1 MDKYFIT
8 ENGSIGENRCHFY
21 ILTMVEKFLEKWY
34 NNKKG
39 GELDML
45 TKEQQRICDAIF
57 HYITKELDVWI
68 DAQIFAKTALSEL
81 GELYYTHI
89 LNNVENADTTLLNA
103 VIKAS
108 TPRDIECNTQ
118 EDYYVALCKILHFK
132 TLPYIELANVE
143 REYNEIFVQK
153 FDMVMQKYQ
162 TEIDKINVELEQ
174 TKESIDTIK
183 RAKPSYSFTRDI
195 STEEQNLYELS
206 LKCNSLRT
214 RKEMLIFVK
223 DYVSSKLSEFC
234 NLQDVQCIENAKKK
248 EALKLSKQDSYGA
261 DISFSSYRDYVD
273 IAEDDIDR
281 PYALFYKVKIYVIL
295 ENARKKYQYSCYTES
310 DDKADKALE
319 DYKNYVQQ
327 ITKIDDLHS
336 YKSNDAIS
344 YNTTLEKLIVGYK
357 LLDDLKDKLKSSVC
371 LRERKSVLLK
381 AIKLYEQGEYEIF
394 NNILPI
400 QIEGMFAD
408 YLQDT
413 TIFLRFSKMELY
425 LNAVLKE
432 KIQHL
437 QEVKSDIY
445 PEAVEYFMYYF
456 NNMIRNK
463 IAHGRYKGNRN
474 EQIQD
479 KIFAKELILDMG
491 ILVHMLSRKS
501 ETEKMYRFVHG
512 YKKRYERVIRSSE
525 KHQCFEALFNDMIG
539 GKITAGHD
547 TIERY
552 RPIQV
557 AYWLV
562 NPYYEKIYEQVDDK
576 KDLLDLRNEFLSKE
590 FWNYVLQRL
599 NCVISQGYDYLEINM
614 EFLSVVRG
622 LFSCNISTEVKQVL
636 QKVSAALSRIKDM
649 QQQN

>member
-1 MDKYFIT
+1 
-8 ENGSIGENRCHFY
+8 
-21 ILTMVEKFLEKWY
+21 
-34 NNKKG
+34 
-39 GELDML
+39 ML
-45 TKEQQRICDAIF
+45 TEEKQRICDAIF

-68 DAQIFAKTALSEL
+68 DSQIFTKTAFSEL

-89 LNNVENADTTLLNA
+89 LNNVENADMTLLNA
-103 VIKAS
+103 VIRRIK
-108 TPRDIECNTQ
+108 PRDIECNTQ
-118 EDYYVALCKILHFK
+118 EDYYVALCKMLHFN
-132 TLPYIELANVE
+132 TLPYMELVDVE

-153 FDMVMQKYQ
+153 FDIVMRKYQ
-162 TEIDKINVELEQ
+162 AEINRIDAELTQ
-174 TKESIDTIK
+174 TKQSIDTIK
-183 RAKPSYSFTRDI
+183 RAKPSYFFMRDI

-234 NLQDVQCIENAKKK
+234 NLQDVQCVENAKKN

-281 PYALFYKVKIYVIL
+281 PYALFYKVKMYVIL
-295 ENARKKYQYSCYTES
+295 ENARKKYQYSCYTKS
-310 DDKADKALE
+310 DDEALE
-319 DYKNYVQQ
+319 DYKDYVQQ
-327 ITKIDDLHS
+327 IPQIDDLHS
-336 YKSNDAIS
+336 YKNTNPAS
-344 YNTTLEKLIVGYK
+344 YNAALEKLILNYK
-357 LLDDLKDKLKSSVC
+357 LLDDLKDKLVSSVC

-381 AIKLYEQGEYEIF
+381 AVELYEQGEYETF

-463 IAHGRYKGNRN
+463 IAHGRYKGNQN
-474 EQIQD
+474 EKIQD
-479 KIFAKELILDMG
+479 EIFANELILDMG
-491 ILVHMLSRKS
+491 MLVHMLSRKS

-512 YKKRYERVIRSSE
+512 YKKHYEQVIRSSE
-525 KHQCFEALFNDMIG
+525 EHQCFGALFNDMIG
-539 GKITAGHD
+539 EKTIADYD

-562 NPYYEKIYEQVDDK
+562 NPYYEKIYGQVDDK

-590 FWNYVLQRL
+590 FWDYVLQRL
-599 NCVISQGYDYLEINM
+599 NCVISQGYDYLGINM
-614 EFLSVVRG
+614 EFLSVVKG
-622 LFSCNISTEVKQVL
+622 LFSCDISTEVKQVL
-636 QKVSAALSRIKDM
+636 QKVNAALSRIRDM

>member
-1 MDKYFIT
+1 
-8 ENGSIGENRCHFY
+8 
-21 ILTMVEKFLEKWY
+21 
-34 NNKKG
+34 
-39 GELDML
+39 ML
-45 TKEQQRICDAIF
+45 TEEKQRICDAIF

-68 DAQIFAKTALSEL
+68 DSQIFTKTAFSKL
-81 GELYYTHI
+81 GELYYIHI
-89 LNNVENADTTLLNA
+89 LNNVENADMTLLNA
-103 VIKAS
+103 VIRRIK
-108 TPRDIECNTQ
+108 PRDIECNTQ
-118 EDYYVALCKILHFK
+118 EDYYVALCKILHFN
-132 TLPYIELANVE
+132 TLPYIELVDVE

-153 FDMVMQKYQ
+153 FDIVMRKYQ
-162 TEIDKINVELEQ
+162 AEINRIDAELTQ
-174 TKESIDTIK
+174 TKQSIDTIK
-183 RAKPSYSFTRDI
+183 RAKPSYSFMRDI

-234 NLQDVQCIENAKKK
+234 NLQDVQCVENAKKK

-281 PYALFYKVKIYVIL
+281 PYALFYKVKMYVIL
-295 ENARKKYQYSCYTES
+295 ENARKKYQYSCYTKS
-310 DDKADKALE
+310 DDEALE
-319 DYKNYVQQ
+319 DYKDYVQQ
-327 ITKIDDLHS
+327 IPKIDDLHS
-336 YKSNDAIS
+336 YKNTNPAS
-344 YNTTLEKLIVGYK
+344 YNAALEKLILDYK
-357 LLDDLKDKLKSSVC
+357 LLDDLKDKLVSSVC

-381 AIKLYEQGEYEIF
+381 AVELYEQGEYETF

-463 IAHGRYKGNRN
+463 IAHGRYKGNQN

-479 KIFAKELILDMG
+479 EIFANELILDMG
-491 ILVHMLSRKS
+491 MLVHMLSRKS

-512 YKKRYERVIRSSE
+512 YKKHYEQVIRSSE
-525 KHQCFEALFNDMIG
+525 EHQCFGALFNDMIG
-539 GKITAGHD
+539 EKTIAAYD

-552 RPIQV
+552 KPIQV

-562 NPYYEKIYEQVDDK
+562 NPYYEKIYGQVDDK
-576 KDLLDLRNEFLSKE
+576 KDLLELRNEFLSKE
-590 FWNYVLQRL
+590 FWDYVLQRL
-599 NCVISQGYDYLEINM
+599 NCVISQGYDYLGINM
-614 EFLSVVRG
+614 EFLSVVKG
-622 LFSCNISTEVKQVL
+622 LFSCDISAEVKQVL
-636 QKVSAALSRIKDM
+636 KKVNAALSRIRDM
-649 QQQN
+649 QLQN

>member
-1 MDKYFIT
+1 
-8 ENGSIGENRCHFY
+8 
-21 ILTMVEKFLEKWY
+21 
-34 NNKKG
+34 
-39 GELDML
+39 ML
-45 TKEQQRICDAIF
+45 TEEKQRICDAIF

-68 DAQIFAKTALSEL
+68 DSQIFTKTAFSKL
-81 GELYYTHI
+81 GELYYIHI
-89 LNNVENADTTLLNA
+89 LNNVENADMTLLNA
-103 VIKAS
+103 VIRRIK
-108 TPRDIECNTQ
+108 PRDIECNTQ
-118 EDYYVALCKILHFK
+118 EDYYVALCKILHFN
-132 TLPYIELANVE
+132 TLPYIELVDVE

-153 FDMVMQKYQ
+153 FDIVMRKYQ
-162 TEIDKINVELEQ
+162 AEINRIDAELTQ
-174 TKESIDTIK
+174 TKQSIDTIK
-183 RAKPSYSFTRDI
+183 RAKPSYSFMRDI

-234 NLQDVQCIENAKKK
+234 NLQDVQCVENAKKK

-281 PYALFYKVKIYVIL
+281 PYALFYKVKMYVIL
-295 ENARKKYQYSCYTES
+295 ENARKKYQYSCYTKS
-310 DDKADKALE
+310 DDEALE
-319 DYKNYVQQ
+319 DYKDYVQQ
-327 ITKIDDLHS
+327 IPKIDDLHS
-336 YKSNDAIS
+336 YKNTNSAS
-344 YNTTLEKLIVGYK
+344 YNAALEKLILDYK
-357 LLDDLKDKLKSSVC
+357 LLDDLKDKLVSSVC

-381 AIKLYEQGEYEIF
+381 AVELYEQGEYETF

-463 IAHGRYKGNRN
+463 IAHGRYKGNQN

-479 KIFAKELILDMG
+479 EIFANELILDMG
-491 ILVHMLSRKS
+491 MLVHMLSRKS

-512 YKKRYERVIRSSE
+512 YKKHYEQVIRSSE
-525 KHQCFEALFNDMIG
+525 EHQCFGALLNDMIG
-539 GKITAGHD
+539 EKTIADYD

-552 RPIQV
+552 KPIQV

-562 NPYYEKIYEQVDDK
+562 NPYYEKIYGQVDDK
-576 KDLLDLRNEFLSKE
+576 KDLLELRNEFLSKE
-590 FWNYVLQRL
+590 FWDYVLQRL
-599 NCVISQGYDYLEINM
+599 NCVISQGYDYLGINM
-614 EFLSVVRG
+614 EFLSVVKG
-622 LFSCNISTEVKQVL
+622 LFSCDISAEVKQVL
-636 QKVSAALSRIKDM
+636 KKVNAALSRIRDM
-649 QQQN
+649 QLQN

>member
-1 MDKYFIT
+1 
-8 ENGSIGENRCHFY
+8 
-21 ILTMVEKFLEKWY
+21 
-34 NNKKG
+34 
-39 GELDML
+39 ML
-45 TKEQQRICDAIF
+45 TEEKQRICDAIF

-68 DAQIFAKTALSEL
+68 DSQIFTKTAFSEL

-89 LNNVENADTTLLNA
+89 LNNVENADMTLLNA
-103 VIKAS
+103 VIRRIK
-108 TPRDIECNTQ
+108 PRDIECNTQ
-118 EDYYVALCKILHFK
+118 EDYYVALCKILHFS
-132 TLPYIELANVE
+132 TLPYMELVDVE

-153 FDMVMQKYQ
+153 FDIVMRKYQ
-162 TEIDKINVELEQ
+162 AEINRIDAELTQ
-174 TKESIDTIK
+174 TKQSIDTIK
-183 RAKPSYSFTRDI
+183 RAKPSYSFMRDI

-234 NLQDVQCIENAKKK
+234 NLQDVQCVENAKKN

-281 PYALFYKVKIYVIL
+281 PYALFYKVKMYVIL
-295 ENARKKYQYSCYTES
+295 ENARKKYQYSCYTKS
-310 DDKADKALE
+310 DDEALE
-319 DYKNYVQQ
+319 DYKDYVQQ
-327 ITKIDDLHS
+327 IPQIDDLHS
-336 YKSNDAIS
+336 YKNTNPAS
-344 YNTTLEKLIVGYK
+344 YNAALEKLILNYK
-357 LLDDLKDKLKSSVC
+357 LLDDLKDKLVSSVC

-381 AIKLYEQGEYEIF
+381 AVELYEQGEYETF

-463 IAHGRYKGNRN
+463 IAHGRYKGNQN
-474 EQIQD
+474 EKIQD
-479 KIFAKELILDMG
+479 EIFANELILDMG
-491 ILVHMLSRKS
+491 MLVHMLSRKS

-512 YKKRYERVIRSSE
+512 YKKHYEQVIRSSE
-525 KHQCFEALFNDMIG
+525 EHQCFGALFNDMIG
-539 GKITAGHD
+539 EKTIADYD

-562 NPYYEKIYEQVDDK
+562 NPYYEKIYGQVDDK

-590 FWNYVLQRL
+590 FWDYVLQRL
-599 NCVISQGYDYLEINM
+599 NCVISQGYDYLGINM
-614 EFLSVVRG
+614 EFLSVVKG
-622 LFSCNISTEVKQVL
+622 LFSCDISTEVKQVL
-636 QKVSAALSRIKDM
+636 QKVNAALSRIRDM

>member
-1 MDKYFIT
+1 
-8 ENGSIGENRCHFY
+8 
-21 ILTMVEKFLEKWY
+21 MVTDEKQK
-34 NNKKG
+34 
-39 GELDML
+39 
-45 TKEQQRICDAIF
+45 ICDAIF
-57 HYITKELDVWI
+57 HYITKELEAWI
-68 DAQIFAKTALSEL
+68 DAQIFAKTAFPEL
-81 GELYYTHI
+81 GELYYTNI

-103 VIKAS
+103 VIKALK
-108 TPRDIECNTQ
+108 PRDIECNTQ
-118 EDYYVALCKILHFK
+118 EDYYVALCKVLHFK
-132 TLPYIELANVE
+132 RLPYIELANVE

-153 FDMVMQKYQ
+153 FDMVMLKYQ
-162 TEIDKINVELEQ
+162 AAINRIDAELTQ
-174 TKESIDTIK
+174 TKQSIDTIK
-183 RAKPSYSFTRDI
+183 RAKPSYSFMRDI
-195 STEEQNLYELS
+195 STEEQKLYELS
-206 LKCNSLRT
+206 SKCNSLRT

-234 NLQDVQCIENAKKK
+234 DLQDVQCVENAKKK

-281 PYALFYKVKIYVIL
+281 PYALFYKVKMYVIL
-295 ENARKKYQYSCYTES
+295 ENARKKYQYSCYTKS
-310 DDKADKALE
+310 DDEALE
-319 DYKNYVQQ
+319 DYKGCIQQ
-327 ITKIDDLHS
+327 IPKIDDLHS
-336 YKSNDAIS
+336 YKNTNPTS
-344 YNTTLEKLIVGYK
+344 YNAALEKLIVDYK
-357 LLDDLKDKLKSSVC
+357 LLEDLKDKLVSSVC
-371 LRERKSVLLK
+371 LRERKPVLLK
-381 AIKLYEQGEYEIF
+381 AIELYEQGEYETF

-445 PEAVEYFMYYF
+445 PEAVEYFMFYF
-456 NNMIRNK
+456 NNVIRNK
-463 IAHGRYKGNRN
+463 IAHGRYKGNQD

-479 KIFAKELILDMG
+479 EIFAKELILDMG
-491 ILVHMLSRKS
+491 MLVHMLSRKS

-512 YKKRYERVIRSSE
+512 YKKHYEQVIRSSDE
-525 KHQCFEALFNDMIG
+525 HQCFGALFNDMIG
-539 GKITAGHD
+539 EKTIADYD

-557 AYWLV
+557 AYWLI

-576 KDLLDLRNEFLSKE
+576 KDLLELRNEFLSKE

-599 NCVISQGYDYLEINM
+599 NCVISQGYDYLGINM

-636 QKVSAALSRIKDM
+636 QKVNAALSRIKDM

>member
-1 MDKYFIT
+1 
-8 ENGSIGENRCHFY
+8 
-21 ILTMVEKFLEKWY
+21 
-34 NNKKG
+34 
-39 GELDML
+39 ML
-45 TKEQQRICDAIF
+45 TEEKQRICDAIF

-68 DAQIFAKTALSEL
+68 DSQIFTKTAFSKL
-81 GELYYTHI
+81 GELYYIHI
-89 LNNVENADTTLLNA
+89 LNNVENADMTLLNA
-103 VIKAS
+103 VIRRIK
-108 TPRDIECNTQ
+108 PRDIECNTQ
-118 EDYYVALCKILHFK
+118 EDYYVALCKILHFN
-132 TLPYIELANVE
+132 TLPYIELVDVE

-153 FDMVMQKYQ
+153 FDIVMRKYQ
-162 TEIDKINVELEQ
+162 AEINRIDAELTQ
-174 TKESIDTIK
+174 TKQSIDTIK
-183 RAKPSYSFTRDI
+183 RAKPSYSFMRDI

-234 NLQDVQCIENAKKK
+234 NLQDVQCVENAKKK

-281 PYALFYKVKIYVIL
+281 PYALFYKVKMYVIL
-295 ENARKKYQYSCYTES
+295 ENARKKYQYSCYTKS
-310 DDKADKALE
+310 DDEALE
-319 DYKNYVQQ
+319 DYKDYVQQ
-327 ITKIDDLHS
+327 IPKIDDLHS
-336 YKSNDAIS
+336 YKNTNPAS
-344 YNTTLEKLIVGYK
+344 YNAALEKLILDYK
-357 LLDDLKDKLKSSVC
+357 LLDDLKDKLVSSVC

-381 AIKLYEQGEYEIF
+381 AVELYEQGEYETF

-463 IAHGRYKGNRN
+463 IAHGRYKGNQN
-474 EQIQD
+474 KQIQD
-479 KIFAKELILDMG
+479 EIFANELILDMG
-491 ILVHMLSRKS
+491 MLVHMLSRKS

-512 YKKRYERVIRSSE
+512 YKKHYEQVIRSSE
-525 KHQCFEALFNDMIG
+525 EHQCFGALFNDMIG
-539 GKITAGHD
+539 EKTIADYD

-552 RPIQV
+552 KPIQV

-562 NPYYEKIYEQVDDK
+562 NPYYEKIYGQVDDK
-576 KDLLDLRNEFLSKE
+576 KDLLELRNEFLSKE
-590 FWNYVLQRL
+590 FWDYVLQRL
-599 NCVISQGYDYLEINM
+599 NCVISQGYDYLGINM
-614 EFLSVVRG
+614 EFLSVVKG
-622 LFSCNISTEVKQVL
+622 LFSCDISAEVKQVL
-636 QKVSAALSRIKDM
+636 KKVNAALSRIRDM
-649 QQQN
+649 QLQN

>member
-1 MDKYFIT
+1 
-8 ENGSIGENRCHFY
+8 
-21 ILTMVEKFLEKWY
+21 
-34 NNKKG
+34 
-39 GELDML
+39 ML
-45 TKEQQRICDAIF
+45 TEEKQRICDAIF
-57 HYITKELDVWI
+57 NYITKELDVWI
-68 DAQIFAKTALSEL
+68 DSQIFTKTSFSEL

-89 LNNVENADTTLLNA
+89 LNNVENADMTLLNA
-103 VIKAS
+103 VIRRIK
-108 TPRDIECNTQ
+108 PRDIECNTQ
-118 EDYYVALCKILHFK
+118 EDYYVALCKILHFN
-132 TLPYIELANVE
+132 TLPYIELVDVE

-153 FDMVMQKYQ
+153 FDIVMRKYQ
-162 TEIDKINVELEQ
+162 AEINRIDAELTQ
-174 TKESIDTIK
+174 TKQSIDTIK
-183 RAKPSYSFTRDI
+183 RAKPSYSFMRDI

-234 NLQDVQCIENAKKK
+234 NLQDVQCVENAKKK

-281 PYALFYKVKIYVIL
+281 PYALFYKVKMYVIL
-295 ENARKKYQYSCYTES
+295 ENARKKYQYSCYTKS
-310 DDKADKALE
+310 DDEALE
-319 DYKNYVQQ
+319 DYKDYVQQ
-327 ITKIDDLHS
+327 IPKIDDLHS
-336 YKSNDAIS
+336 YKNTNPAS
-344 YNTTLEKLIVGYK
+344 YNAALEKLILDYK
-357 LLDDLKDKLKSSVC
+357 LLDDLKDKLVSSVC

-381 AIKLYEQGEYEIF
+381 AVELYEQGEYEVF

-463 IAHGRYKGNRN
+463 IAHGRYKGNQN

-479 KIFAKELILDMG
+479 EIFANELILDMG
-491 ILVHMLSRKS
+491 MLVHMLSRKS

-512 YKKRYERVIRSSE
+512 YKKHYEQVIRSSE
-525 KHQCFEALFNDMIG
+525 EHQCFGALFNDMIG
-539 GKITAGHD
+539 EKTIAD
-547 TIERY
+547 YDAIERY

-562 NPYYEKIYEQVDDK
+562 NPYYEKIYGQVDDK

-590 FWNYVLQRL
+590 FWDYVLQRL
-599 NCVISQGYDYLEINM
+599 NCVISQGYDYLGINM
-614 EFLSVVRG
+614 EFLSVVKG
-622 LFSCNISTEVKQVL
+622 LFSCDISTEVKQVL
-636 QKVSAALSRIKDM
+636 QKVNAALSRIRDM

>member
-1 MDKYFIT
+1 
-8 ENGSIGENRCHFY
+8 
-21 ILTMVEKFLEKWY
+21 
-34 NNKKG
+34 
-39 GELDML
+39 ML
-45 TKEQQRICDAIF
+45 TEEKQRICDAIF

-68 DAQIFAKTALSEL
+68 DSQIFTKTAFSEL

-89 LNNVENADTTLLNA
+89 LNNVENADMTLLNA
-103 VIKAS
+103 VIRRIK
-108 TPRDIECNTQ
+108 PRDIECNTQ
-118 EDYYVALCKILHFK
+118 EDYYVALCKILHFN
-132 TLPYIELANVE
+132 TLPYIELVDVE

-153 FDMVMQKYQ
+153 FDIVMRKYQ
-162 TEIDKINVELEQ
+162 AEINRIDAELTQ
-174 TKESIDTIK
+174 TKQSIDTIK
-183 RAKPSYSFTRDI
+183 RAKPSYSFMRDI

-234 NLQDVQCIENAKKK
+234 NLQDVQCVENAKKK

-281 PYALFYKVKIYVIL
+281 PYALFYKVKMYVIL
-295 ENARKKYQYSCYTES
+295 ENARKKYQYSCYTKS
-310 DDKADKALE
+310 DDEALE
-319 DYKNYVQQ
+319 DYKDYVQQ
-327 ITKIDDLHS
+327 IPKIDDLHS
-336 YKSNDAIS
+336 YKNTNPAS
-344 YNTTLEKLIVGYK
+344 YNAALEKLILDYK
-357 LLDDLKDKLKSSVC
+357 LLDDLKDKLVSSVC

-381 AIKLYEQGEYEIF
+381 AVELYEQGEYETF

-463 IAHGRYKGNRN
+463 IAHGRYKGNQN

-479 KIFAKELILDMG
+479 EIFANELILDMG
-491 ILVHMLSRKS
+491 MLVHMLSRKS

-512 YKKRYERVIRSSE
+512 YKKHYEQVIRSSE
-525 KHQCFEALFNDMIG
+525 EHQCFGALFNDMIG
-539 GKITAGHD
+539 EKTIADYD

-562 NPYYEKIYEQVDDK
+562 NPYYEKIYGQVDDK
-576 KDLLDLRNEFLSKE
+576 KDLLELRNEFLSKE
-590 FWNYVLQRL
+590 FWDYVLQRL
-599 NCVISQGYDYLEINM
+599 NCVISQGYDYLGINM
-614 EFLSVVRG
+614 EFLSVVKG
-622 LFSCNISTEVKQVL
+622 LFSCDISAEVKQVL
-636 QKVSAALSRIKDM
+636 KKVNAALSRIRDM
-649 QQQN
+649 QLQN

>member
-1 MDKYFIT
+1 
-8 ENGSIGENRCHFY
+8 
-21 ILTMVEKFLEKWY
+21 
-34 NNKKG
+34 
-39 GELDML
+39 ML
-45 TKEQQRICDAIF
+45 TEEKQRICDAIF

-68 DAQIFAKTALSEL
+68 DSQIFTKTAFSKL
-81 GELYYTHI
+81 GELYYIHI
-89 LNNVENADTTLLNA
+89 LNNVENADMTLLNA
-103 VIKAS
+103 VIRRIK
-108 TPRDIECNTQ
+108 PRDIECNTQ
-118 EDYYVALCKILHFK
+118 EDYYVALCKILHFN
-132 TLPYIELANVE
+132 TLPYIELVDVE

-153 FDMVMQKYQ
+153 FDIVMRKYQ
-162 TEIDKINVELEQ
+162 AEINRIDAELTQ
-174 TKESIDTIK
+174 TKQSIDTIK
-183 RAKPSYSFTRDI
+183 RAKPSYSFMRDI

-234 NLQDVQCIENAKKK
+234 NLQDVQCVENTKKK

-281 PYALFYKVKIYVIL
+281 PYALFYKVKMYVIL
-295 ENARKKYQYSCYTES
+295 ENARKKYQYSCYTKS
-310 DDKADKALE
+310 DDEALE
-319 DYKNYVQQ
+319 DYKDYVQQ
-327 ITKIDDLHS
+327 IPKIDDLHS
-336 YKSNDAIS
+336 YKNTNPAS
-344 YNTTLEKLIVGYK
+344 YNAALEKLILDYK
-357 LLDDLKDKLKSSVC
+357 LLDDLKDKLVSSVC

-381 AIKLYEQGEYEIF
+381 AVELYEQGEYETF

-463 IAHGRYKGNRN
+463 IAHGRYKGNQN

-479 KIFAKELILDMG
+479 EIFANELILDMG
-491 ILVHMLSRKS
+491 MLVHMLSRKS

-512 YKKRYERVIRSSE
+512 YKKHYEQVIRSSE
-525 KHQCFEALFNDMIG
+525 EHQCFGALFNDMIG
-539 GKITAGHD
+539 EKTIADYD

-552 RPIQV
+552 KPIQV

-562 NPYYEKIYEQVDDK
+562 NPYYEKIYGQVDDK
-576 KDLLDLRNEFLSKE
+576 KDLLELRNEFLSKE
-590 FWNYVLQRL
+590 FWDYVLQRL
-599 NCVISQGYDYLEINM
+599 NCVISQGYDYLGINM
-614 EFLSVVRG
+614 EFLSVVKG
-622 LFSCNISTEVKQVL
+622 LFSCDISAEVKQVL
-636 QKVSAALSRIKDM
+636 KKVNAALSRIRDM
-649 QQQN
+649 QLQN